1 MLTAATDEN
10 DHQGETLWIAAKME
24 NVPMKLNSR
33 IARRACQALLLP
45 IFASLAG
52 CGGGDEPDT
61 RLCLLFLVIPV
72 PCTASSPPSP
82 PPLPLPPTSPGSGGG
97 DSGSG
102 GTGDSGGSGN
112 RALFINRFAE
122 FEPNS
127 TLDNANNV
135 HFPSAPL
142 NASAAVEMTGTVKQD
157 DDPAD
162 FFIFTPLRSD
172 TFAVY
177 LCEETCVEQVE
188 GDSVYIAVY
197 DQSQTTIASTP
208 IGTVAKQIFTVDL
221 TAGLAYYVEINGYNT
236 GPDSFA
242 YKLIVVD

>member
-1 MLTAATDEN
+1 
-10 DHQGETLWIAAKME
+10 
-24 NVPMKLNSR
+24 MKLNSR
-33 IARRACQALLLP
+33 IARRVCQALLLP
-45 IFASLAG
+45 IFASLAA

-61 RLCLLFLVIPV
+61 RICLLFLVIPV
-72 PCTASSPPSP
+72 PCTASAPPP
-82 PPLPLPPTSPGSGGG
+82 PPLPTPPPPPSTGSGGTG

-102 GTGDSGGSGN
+102 GTGDGGGSGN

-135 HFPSAPL
+135 HFPSAPS

-172 TFAVY
+172 KFAVY
-177 LCEETCVEQVE
+177 LCAESCVDLVE

-208 IGTVAKQIFTVDL
+208 IGTVARQIFTVDL

-242 YKLIVVD
+242 YKLVVVD

>member
-1 MLTAATDEN
+1 
-10 DHQGETLWIAAKME
+10 
-24 NVPMKLNSR
+24 MKLNSR

-82 PPLPLPPTSPGSGGG
+82 PPLPLPPTS
-97 DSGSG
+97 
-102 GTGDSGGSGN
+102 
-112 RALFINRFAE
+112 
-122 FEPNS
+122 
-127 TLDNANNV
+127 
-135 HFPSAPL
+135 PL

>member
-1 MLTAATDEN
+1 
-10 DHQGETLWIAAKME
+10 
-24 NVPMKLNSR
+24 MKLNSR

-52 CGGGDEPDT
+52 CGGGDDSGT
-61 RLCLLFLVIPV
+61 QICLLFLIVPV

-82 PPLPLPPTSPGSGGG
+82 PPLPPPPPSTGSGGEG

-102 GTGDSGGSGN
+102 GTGGGSGN

-135 HFPSAPL
+135 HFPTAPSD
-142 NASAAVEMTGTVKQD
+142 ASAAVEMTGTVKQD

-162 FFIFTPLRSD
+162 FFIFTPIRSD

-177 LCEETCVEQVE
+177 LCGVSCVEQVE

-197 DQSQTTIASTP
+197 DQTQTTIASTP
-208 IGTVAKQIFTVDL
+208 IGTIAEQIFTVDL